1 MLILARHGRTEANA
15 RGLLQGRMDLPLDD
29 EGHRQA
35 EAIGRRLGRV
45 DLVISSPLRR
55 AQETAAHLDGP
66 AATIDERWIELDYG
80 TFDGVPVKD
89 VPRELW
95 AKWRADVTF
104 EPGGG
109 ESIFALMNRLVPALE
124 ELATT
129 AADATVVVVTH
140 VSPIKGAL
148 AWTLGAPAELAWRSH
163 LDQAAL
169 TRIAFGGFGPV
180 LHGFNETS
188 HLH

>member
-29 EGHRQA
+29 EGQRQA
-35 EAIGRRLGRV
+35 AAIGRRLGRV
-45 DLVISSPLRR
+45 DLVITSPLRR
-55 AQETAAHLDGP
+55 ARETAAHIDGP
-66 AATIDERWIELDYG
+66 EPVVDHRWIELDYG
-80 TFDGVPVKD
+80 ALDGKPAKD
-89 VPRELW
+89 VPRETW
-95 AKWRADVTF
+95 AKWRADITF
-104 EPGGG
+104 TPEGG
-109 ESIFALMNRLVPALE
+109 ESIHALLGRLTPALD
-124 ELATT
+124 ELAVT

-140 VSPIKGAL
+140 VSPIKAAL

-169 TRIAFGGFGPV
+169 TRIMFGAFGPV

-188 HLH
+188 HLR